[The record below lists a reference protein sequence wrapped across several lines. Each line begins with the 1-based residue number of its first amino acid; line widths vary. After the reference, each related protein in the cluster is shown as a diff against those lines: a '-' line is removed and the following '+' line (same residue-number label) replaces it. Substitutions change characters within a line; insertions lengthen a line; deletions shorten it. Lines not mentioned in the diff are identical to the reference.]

1 MKKTHHYVKSKDYD
15 KLKEGIDYEA
25 YYDLVEYGLN
35 DREIAQEMNISE
47 SFLKN
52 IKKQAKEEY

>member
-1 MKKTHHYVKSKDYD
+1 MKKTLHYVKSKDYD

-47 SFLKN
+47 SFLDN